1 MRDWVVADLGPTMEA
16 AGYGDVQIMVLDHN
30 RDALPWYPQTVRILN
45 NKHILLMEHVRS
57 FIPVCKNQ
65 SKNYDFLI
73 KIIIQK
79 LSFWYLIKILE

>member
-45 NKHILLMEHVRS
+45 NKHILLMEHAR
-57 FIPVCKNQ
+57 FFCMLLYQ
-65 SKNYDFLI
+65 SVKTKV
-73 KIIIQK
+73 KIEI
-79 LSFWYLIKILE
+79 S